1 MGQFEM
7 LEYIDARGRNLFR
20 AWMAGLDRSVQQR
33 VQARVR
39 RMSLG
44 NFGKDR
50 HLGSGL
56 HEAKLDLGP
65 GYRIYYG
72 IYEGKLILLLCGG
85 DKSSQRKDIT
95 AAHAFWRAY
104 PEGGKQ

>member
-1 MGQFEM
+1 LSQFDI

-20 AWMAGLDRSVQQR
+20 AWKADLDRSVQQK

-50 HLGSGL
+50 HLGGGM
-56 HEAKLDLGP
+56 HEAKLDFGP

-85 DKSSQRKDIT
+85 DKSSQSKDIT

-104 PEGGKQ
+104 PGRGKQ